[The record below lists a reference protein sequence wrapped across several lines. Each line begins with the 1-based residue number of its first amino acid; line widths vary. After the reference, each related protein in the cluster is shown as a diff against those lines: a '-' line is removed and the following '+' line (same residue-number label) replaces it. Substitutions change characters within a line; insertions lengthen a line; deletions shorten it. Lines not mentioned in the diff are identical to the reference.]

1 MAAKA
6 AIKAL
11 NGYDVKGRKMK
22 VEISTG
28 LGREDRRSKTTQK
41 LFIGNVADGTTDQE
55 LRDLFEPH
63 CPVVEADVID
73 GKNFGFVHV
82 DLAPDNPM
90 SHAGREKVE
99 ELIGRVHD
107 TELNGNK
114 LRVQASD
121 GGGRGGGGGGG
132 FGGGRGGFGGGRGGY
147 GGGFDG
153 GYGGGGGFDGGYRGR
168 GGPRGGGRGRGGWG
182 PPAWDV
188 GSGPRGRGG
197 FRGRGHR
204 DAPYPSRGGY
214 GGGQDRGYDDY
225 GGGHNGGGPMRGG
238 DYYGGGGGRG
248 GYNDQMYSRRPPS
261 EGPSYGGQG
270 GYGGYGGGQAG
281 GSNSGSIHTVSRLTR
296 MSSSNLML
304 PRFPSPRGRLLLLR
318 PGRGPAPAAGV
329 RHLPARSP
337 GVWVSCQYHKLSQ
350 TRGERQSDDTNML

>member
-1 MAAKA
+1 MDSEMAAKA

-121 GGGRGGGGGGG
+121 GGGRGGGGGG

-261 EGPSYGGQG
+261 EGPSYGGYGGGGQG

-296 MSSSNLML
+296 ISSLI
-304 PRFPSPRGRLLLLR
+304 
-318 PGRGPAPAAGV
+318 
-329 RHLPARSP
+329 
-337 GVWVSCQYHKLSQ
+337 
-350 TRGERQSDDTNML
+350 